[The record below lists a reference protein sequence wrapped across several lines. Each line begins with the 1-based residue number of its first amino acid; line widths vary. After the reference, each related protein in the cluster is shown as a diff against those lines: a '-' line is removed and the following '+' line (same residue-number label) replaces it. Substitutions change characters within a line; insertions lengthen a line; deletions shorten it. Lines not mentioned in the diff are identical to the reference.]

1 MYILESAYG
10 ISREPGSRWN
20 ILNITNTSVYELFHN
35 YRKIY
40 LTISAVSLVDP
51 IYVDMDSLRVAY
63 SAYTGTVQDLLD
75 TLGNNTLPTTGS
87 IPVTNPKFVKYL
99 DAFRAGYT
107 PTLVPEVGS
116 PTSNATIGQKTKLRL
131 NRDIPETDM
140 RSVYESCLVTI
151 NGLLHMTDT
160 DGDYLYVY
168 GAGKSSLKCR
178 QNQVGL
184 ISFADIGKI
193 ELVPITADMLYKQD
207 TNSTFKDRVYI
218 NHGKDLTNK
227 TAMLV
232 VGGYLNFQ
240 NPTNFFAVSDS
251 AFGVD
256 LVGMNILARYFESLP
271 YLDYSELG
279 IIGTL
284 NNLDQLDLVQFYS
297 DAVLTKLLT
306 MSQSFI
312 IIVDTPEIFV
322 NKVYLRASKLPGMF
336 TAFKEP
342 KYPLVVGYG
351 RMPEY
356 WKTHE
361 DGQWAVNV
369 QDSAMTHYVFAD
381 LDLSTTSSVTNQRV
395 PNEAYFNSRGYLLEI
410 GKDH

>member
-1 MYILESAYG
+1 MYNLDSAYG
-10 ISREPGSRWN
+10 VSNEPGSRWGN
-20 ILNITNTSVYELFHN
+20 IDASTDSVYELLHN

-40 LTISAVSLVDP
+40 LTISAVSLSAP
-51 IYVDMDSLRVAY
+51 IYVDLDSLRVAY
-63 SAYTGTVQDLLD
+63 SAFTGTIQDLLD
-75 TLGNNTLPTTGS
+75 SLGNNALPTVPS
-87 IPVTNPKFVKYL
+87 IPVQDPKYVRFV
-99 DAFRAGYT
+99 DAFRAGYS
-107 PTLVPEVGS
+107 PTLMPENGS
-116 PTSNATIGQKTKLRL
+116 PTSNTSVGLRTKLRL
-131 NRDIPETDM
+131 KRNIPDTDM
-140 RSVYESCLVTI
+140 RSVYETCLVTI

-168 GAGKSSLKCR
+168 GAGKSSLKSR

-184 ISFADIGKI
+184 ISFADLGKI
-193 ELVPITADMLYKQD
+193 ELIPITTDMLYKQD
-207 TNSTFKDRVYI
+207 SNSTFKERVYI

-227 TAMLV
+227 TALLV

-240 NPTNFFAVSDS
+240 NPINFFSVSDS

-256 LVGMNILARYFESLP
+256 LVGMNILERYFESLP
-271 YLDYSELG
+271 YMDYSELG

-284 NNLDQLDLVQFYS
+284 NNLDQLDLIQFYS

-312 IIVDTPEIFV
+312 VIIDTPEIFV
-322 NKVYLRASKLPGMF
+322 NKVHLRKSKLPGMF
-336 TAFKEP
+336 TAFNDP
-342 KYPLVVGYG
+342 KYPLVIGYG

-361 DGQWAVNV
+361 DGQWSVNV

-381 LDLSTTSSVTNQRV
+381 LDLSNASSVTNQRV
-395 PNEAYFNSRGYLLEI
+395 PNDAYFNSRGYLLEI